1 MTVAHELKGG
11 FVAQVGYVGSRGTRL
26 FRAYDVNQVNA
37 DGILPSFLLLQ
48 QNYNKG
54 CNPDGSG
61 CKAGV
66 TGTPVPL
73 VTSGIVSSA
82 FVNSTTSVNDLKQNA
97 AGNMA
102 GRIEQTTLA
111 AKLRPNQQFGTIT
124 YLDSGGDSYYHS
136 LQTTVRKRFAS
147 GLLFGLAYTFAKS
160 IDNQSVDP
168 VGSTSGGG
176 LSTTNSRTPVDT
188 RNWRLERARSDFDRT
203 HVLTSNWIY
212 DLPFGKGKPFA
223 SSLPGFM
230 NQFIGGWSLNGI
242 FTAMSGEPFS
252 IRSGARTSNF
262 SHDSRAALVG
272 AKPEVVLQEAAGVP
286 GPVLFKDASAF
297 RIPDPGDTGM
307 PRNVFVAPGYWN
319 LDSSVTKKFPVT
331 ERISMQLRAEF
342 FNILNH
348 ANFDNIRDATGG
360 SNSILAPGSSFGRTC
375 CATVAPPSTQ
385 TIVSTGESARVIQF
399 ALKLQF

>member
-1 MTVAHELKGG
+1 
-11 FVAQVGYVGSRGTRL
+11 
-26 FRAYDVNQVNA
+26 
-37 DGILPSFLLLQ
+37 
-48 QNYNKG
+48 
-54 CNPDGSG
+54 
-61 CKAGV
+61 
-66 TGTPVPL
+66 
-73 VTSGIVSSA
+73 
-82 FVNSTTSVNDLKQNA
+82 
-97 AGNMA
+97 
-102 GRIEQTTLA
+102 
-111 AKLRPNQQFGTIT
+111 
-124 YLDSGGDSYYHS
+124 
-136 LQTTVRKRFAS
+136 
-147 GLLFGLAYTFAKS
+147 
-160 IDNQSVDP
+160 
-168 VGSTSGGG
+168 
-176 LSTTNSRTPVDT
+176 
-188 RNWRLERARSDFDRT
+188 
-203 HVLTSNWIY
+203 
-212 DLPFGKGKPFA
+212 
-223 SSLPGFM
+223 M
-230 NQFIGGWSLNGI
+230 NQFVGGWSLNGI

-360 SNSILAPGSSFGRTC
+360 SNSILAPSTFGRTC